1 MADDPDILARLEK
14 LGPDQVRQLLAG
26 GGWPLA
32 NQVTVTNWLA
42 EKDREQESEAKIASL
57 EAERASAV
65 ADRQATAVE
74 RADSKATIALIFAT
88 IAMAIAMYD
97 RLRALIH

>member
-14 LGPDQVRQLLAG
+14 LGPDQIRKLIAG

-32 NQVTVTNWLA
+32 NQAAVTSWLA
-42 EKDREQESEAKIASL
+42 EKDREQASEAKRASL
-57 EAERASAV
+57 AAEHVSAA
-65 ADRQATAVE
+65 ADRQATAVD

-88 IAMAIAMYD
+88 IAMALAMYD